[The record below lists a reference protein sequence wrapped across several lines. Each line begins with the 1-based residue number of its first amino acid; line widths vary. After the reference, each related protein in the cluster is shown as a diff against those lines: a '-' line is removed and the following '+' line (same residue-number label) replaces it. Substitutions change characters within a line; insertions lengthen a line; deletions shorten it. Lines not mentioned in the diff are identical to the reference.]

1 MKPRNFIGE
10 VESRYLSTLKVSTVS
25 APITIMSRGANSSY
39 NLVMWWR
46 HKLYNRKCTSS
57 VCSKHFFKAQN
68 DFINDFTALHKH
80 SNLILALQLYIKRSY
95 TTLYPEKISCKSIC
109 ILDNRNIQITIRG
122 QREKRGGNKLNC
134 HWILCMYVCMSKK
147 CFEQRWGLFES
158 LFFKNC
164 KIAKFH
170 LHFLWNLRWLSS
182 FHRLF
187 FYRSQNEREKM

>member
-10 VESRYLSTLKVSTVS
+10 VESTYLSTLKVSTVS

-46 HKLYNRKCTSS
+46 HKLYNRICTSS

-80 SNLILALQLYIKRSY
+80 RNLILALQLYIKRSY

-122 QREKRGGNKLNC
+122 QREKRAGG
-134 HWILCMYVCMSKK
+134 IDSIVIEFYLCMYVQKMFWAKV
-147 CFEQRWGLFES
+147 RAIRS
-158 LFFKNC
+158 LVLQK
-164 KIAKFH
+164 
-170 LHFLWNLRWLSS
+170 L
-182 FHRLF
+182 
-187 FYRSQNEREKM
+187 QNG

>member
-25 APITIMSRGANSSY
+25 APITIMFRGANSSY

-57 VCSKHFFKAQN
+57 VCSKHFFKARN

-122 QREKRGGNKLNC
+122 QREKRGGINS
-134 HWILCMYVCMSKK
+134 IVIEFYVCMYVQKM
-147 CFEQRWGLFES
+147 FW
-158 LFFKNC
+158 
-164 KIAKFH
+164 AKVRAIRI
-170 LHFLWNLRWLSS
+170 LVLQKL
-182 FHRLF
+182 
-187 FYRSQNEREKM
+187 QNG

>member
-1 MKPRNFIGE
+1 MKLKWRKYKNCPIGNESAVLLPFFVVMKPRNFIGE

-25 APITIMSRGANSSY
+25 APITIMFRGANSSY

-46 HKLYNRKCTSS
+46 HKLYSRKCTSS

-122 QREKRGGNKLNC
+122 QREKRGGINS
-134 HWILCMYVCMSKK
+134 IVIEFYVCMYVQKM
-147 CFEQRWGLFES
+147 FW
-158 LFFKNC
+158 
-164 KIAKFH
+164 AKVRAIRI
-170 LHFLWNLRWLSS
+170 LVLQKL
-182 FHRLF
+182 
-187 FYRSQNEREKM
+187 QNG

>member
-10 VESRYLSTLKVSTVS
+10 VESRYLSTLRVSTVS

-109 ILDNRNIQITIRG
+109 ILDNRNIQITITD
-122 QREKRGGNKLNC
+122 REKKNGGGDRLSWDNIWFFSHFLSWNSTLFRINAILPS
-134 HWILCMYVCMSKK
+134 ILCIDF
-147 CFEQRWGLFES
+147 CF
-158 LFFKNC
+158 
-164 KIAKFH
+164 
-170 LHFLWNLRWLSS
+170 
-182 FHRLF
+182 
-187 FYRSQNEREKM
+187 

>member
-134 HWILCMYVCMSKK
+134 HRILCTYVCPKNVLSKGEGYSNPCSSK
-147 CFEQRWGLFES
+147 T
-158 LFFKNC
+158 
-164 KIAKFH
+164 AK
-170 LHFLWNLRWLSS
+170 WLNFISI
-182 FHRLF
+182 FCGI
-187 FYRSQNEREKM
+187 